1 MITFSILEN
10 IRKKNG
16 TVAVALIDPDIKN
29 DESLSNMVNSINKS
43 KFDVIF
49 VGGSLIGDN
58 LFENRINFIKNHTNL
73 PIIIFPGSSNQISI
87 HANAI
92 LFLSLI
98 SGRNP
103 QYLIGEHVKSAP
115 IIKNINLEVIP
126 TAYMLLD
133 GGSKS
138 SVEII
143 SNTSPL
149 PMNKKDI
156 ILAHALAGQYLGNKL
171 LFLESGSGAK
181 NHATLDIVS
190 LLSENLEI
198 PVIVGGGINSP
209 DSAQKLAKA
218 GASYIVLGTKIE
230 TNPTINDLL
239 KFTDAIHDN

>member
-1 MITFSILEN
+1 
-10 IRKKNG
+10 
-16 TVAVALIDPDIKN
+16 
-29 DESLSNMVNSINKS
+29 MVNSINKS

-49 VGGSLIGDN
+49 VGGSLISDN
-58 LFENRINFIKNHTNL
+58 LFENWINFIKNHTNL

-143 SNTSPL
+143 SNTSPC
-149 PMNKKDI
+149 
-156 ILAHALAGQYLGNKL
+156 YW
-171 LFLESGSGAK
+171 E
-181 NHATLDIVS
+181 
-190 LLSENLEI
+190 
-198 PVIVGGGINSP
+198 PVIYS
-209 DSAQKLAKA
+209 
-218 GASYIVLGTKIE
+218 
-230 TNPTINDLL
+230 
-239 KFTDAIHDN
+239 